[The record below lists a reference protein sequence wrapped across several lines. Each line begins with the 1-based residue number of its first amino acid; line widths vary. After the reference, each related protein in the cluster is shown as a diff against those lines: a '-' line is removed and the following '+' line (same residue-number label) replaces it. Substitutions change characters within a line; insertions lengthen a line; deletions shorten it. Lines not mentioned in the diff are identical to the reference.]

1 MIDHDGSDESF
12 AVAEG
17 GVTVLAAGINKIGKL
32 LCNGNVV
39 ILGTGI
45 MMVDE
50 VEMGADSTLSLQTNT
65 DIYEDGTGSVA
76 FFLKTGEE
84 EYTLANG
91 DIGVTGILD
100 EQYTVKGVKLIV
112 PSQSKLLLNSVGSAL
127 NPSTGEVTYY
137 FGGIFEDGAYI
148 PGPGVEL
155 TESTSSLTI
164 SDGASLYVEDG
175 AEISMLEL
183 DSRENDTIWRPSLQT
198 EGTGVLNVDGIVSG
212 EGIVKVL
219 GAAGTLQGSGRI
231 IAQKIN
237 VSSSALNGNELTLK
251 ANNIHVTGGGTADR
265 LSVANSC
272 VTLFDEVTINNFKN
286 VGTAHVILKKSATF
300 GNMDV
305 SDIVY
310 LCTDKDYGDYGNIT
324 GSVIGRISGSGV
336 LCFSTGI
343 YQIAESALRDGVAI
357 DPDGGALVYDYS
369 TSGVTDYSVVPLH
382 ASPADITDLAQGDEI
397 PMSIAIIDVEIYSDP
412 DKKQTM
418 AGTNKILDPADYV
431 TAAPVFTSGQKI
443 DLRVIKAYAEMLCQN
458 ATDQYGNSITTT
470 SCVVELVKKSGEDIL
485 STTFYINKGDNE
497 IMGEVSSEDVDLIR
511 LMILVERQNGN
522 AGSTATS
529 TNTAYTGTG
538 VLGGSGA
545 GSVKGGQ
552 SSLLFKGNPAPQPDP
567 DPQPAPD
574 PQPDPQPDPKPQ
586 PNPTPTPDPAPG
598 PNTDTNSKSGTDSGR
613 SDDSGNTS
621 GTRSSTSGWRMII
634 TKDRDFTKDKD
645 FYKDKEYYLVRAY
658 RGAKEITEV
667 SELIQVE
674 IKNWKLPEGWDKDF
688 IFAVFKDVDKDG
700 KEILTAFRAVWDS
713 VTNTLT
719 FKTNRTGHFALVSM
733 PFEFDLELFK
743 KEFYAVLAELDVIK
757 ELPLRQDVK

>member
-1 MIDHDGSDESF
+1 
-12 AVAEG
+12 
-17 GVTVLAAGINKIGKL
+17 
-32 LCNGNVV
+32 
-39 ILGTGI
+39 
-45 MMVDE
+45 
-50 VEMGADSTLSLQTNT
+50 
-65 DIYEDGTGSVA
+65 
-76 FFLKTGEE
+76 
-84 EYTLANG
+84 
-91 DIGVTGILD
+91 
-100 EQYTVKGVKLIV
+100 
-112 PSQSKLLLNSVGSAL
+112 
-127 NPSTGEVTYY
+127 
-137 FGGIFEDGAYI
+137 
-148 PGPGVEL
+148 
-155 TESTSSLTI
+155 
-164 SDGASLYVEDG
+164 
-175 AEISMLEL
+175 
-183 DSRENDTIWRPSLQT
+183 
-198 EGTGVLNVDGIVSG
+198 
-212 EGIVKVL
+212 
-219 GAAGTLQGSGRI
+219 
-231 IAQKIN
+231 
-237 VSSSALNGNELTLK
+237 
-251 ANNIHVTGGGTADR
+251 
-265 LSVANSC
+265 
-272 VTLFDEVTINNFKN
+272 
-286 VGTAHVILKKSATF
+286 
-300 GNMDV
+300 
-305 SDIVY
+305 
-310 LCTDKDYGDYGNIT
+310 
-324 GSVIGRISGSGV
+324 
-336 LCFSTGI
+336 
-343 YQIAESALRDGVAI
+343 
-357 DPDGGALVYDYS
+357 
-369 TSGVTDYSVVPLH
+369 
-382 ASPADITDLAQGDEI
+382 
-397 PMSIAIIDVEIYSDP
+397 
-412 DKKQTM
+412 
-418 AGTNKILDPADYV
+418 
-431 TAAPVFTSGQKI
+431 
-443 DLRVIKAYAEMLCQN
+443 
-458 ATDQYGNSITTT
+458 
-470 SCVVELVKKSGEDIL
+470 
-485 STTFYINKGDNE
+485 
-497 IMGEVSSEDVDLIR
+497 MGEVSSEDVDLIR

-552 SSLLFKGNPAPQPDP
+552 SSLLFKGNPAPQPD
-567 DPQPAPD
+567 PD